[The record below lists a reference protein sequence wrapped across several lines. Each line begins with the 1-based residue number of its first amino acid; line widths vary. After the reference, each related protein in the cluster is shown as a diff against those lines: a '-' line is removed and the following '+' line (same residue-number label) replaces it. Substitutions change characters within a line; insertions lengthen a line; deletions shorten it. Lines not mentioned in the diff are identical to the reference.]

1 MAKQSPSLYSISKT
15 FMWFAIVSLLLT
27 GSLGAIVYLD
37 YQREWKNYQKQFSA
51 LKYKKAQEEVKKVSS
66 GVDSKELE
74 ILQKTLA
81 ETKKSF
87 VTHKAEYSRLT
98 KESAALDAKIS
109 RAKAA
114 YQGLKQYEDSYKYYL
129 EEYRLH
135 KDPKTS
141 DMEKKLSKTSPKVRS
156 LKEAFDILESEKIA
170 KDAQAAQFLLAQ
182 KNAQK
187 SIDKLLEEKMLVE
200 KRAMALKP
208 SVVKDI
214 LNAPMLDFVA
224 PTLKVQQI
232 VLEDLQDDYH
242 FTKVQKVDRCTTCH
256 LGIDQKGFEDAP
268 QPFRTH
274 PNLSLFLGSSSAH
287 PLEKLGCTACH
298 GGSGQAVSFVETAH
312 TPRDEKQQAEWVKKH
327 GWKEF
332 HHWETPMLP
341 LQHVEAACAKCHHD
355 TLEVPQAPNLNKGR
369 MLAQSLGCFECH
381 KIKGF
386 QADWK
391 VGPDLTHIQGKLD
404 GEWVAKWLE
413 DPKAFRPSTKMPAVF
428 HLSNTSTPEDK
439 AKNNAAIQGI
449 VSYLMKNSTSLELP
463 KAPTGGD
470 PASGET
476 LVKSLGCLGC
486 HTAAGVEAGHF
497 APELSGLGSKVS
509 PEWLSAWLKDPKHL
523 SANTRMPNLRLSDKE
538 VSDITAYLLTLKNE
552 KFDQAPAPK
561 ADPNV
566 VDAQILELLQSTLQ
580 RSQAEAELEKMSAEE
595 RLEFLGKKSIA
606 HQGCFACHAINGFEG
621 ATPIGAE
628 LSDEGRKDVHK
639 FDFGFIDIEKTRH
652 SWVSQKL
659 KESRIFDHGKIKGYY
674 EKLRMPQFDLTE
686 DEIEALTTFVLSLSE
701 EQIPLAARKRLDLNE
716 TQIEKGRL
724 LVSKLNCQGCH
735 TLDGKN
741 GTLRE
746 LTEDKGSA
754 PPILDGE
761 GAKVQEQWLH
771 EFLKSPSTIRPWLN
785 YRMPSFGLS
794 EEELGTL
801 VFYFHHLAGQEI
813 SFDPNTVPPTTEDA
827 LKNGNVLFDTF
838 QCVKCHQVTPETSAM
853 GSSFLAPD
861 LTLTKHRLKPE
872 WVKQWVSDPQKLQ
885 EGTMMPTFFADGQ
898 SPMPDILEGDA
909 EKQITAIRD
918 YLFRYGSAAGE
929 AHSEADSKKAVTK

>member
-27 GSLGAIVYLD
+27 ASLGAIVYLD
-37 YQREWKNYQKQFSA
+37 YQREWKTYQKQFNA
-51 LKYKKAQEEVKKVSS
+51 LKLKKAREELKKTSS
-66 GVDSKELE
+66 DIDAKALTS
-74 ILQKTLA
+74 LQKDFEDTQKTFITRK
-81 ETKKSF
+81 EEHT
-87 VTHKAEYSRLT
+87 RLI

-109 RAKAA
+109 AVKAD

-141 DMEKKLSKTSPKVRS
+141 DMETKLSKISPKVRT
-156 LKEAFDILESEKIA
+156 LKEELGLLESA
-170 KDAQAAQFLLAQ
+170 KAGKDDQAAKLLLGQKSAQ
-182 KNAQK
+182 KK
-187 SIDKLLEEKMLVE
+187 IDKFLEEKSLIE
-200 KRAMALKP
+200 ARIESLRP
-208 SVVKDI
+208 SVVKDV
-214 LNAPMLDFVA
+214 LNAPMLDFIA

-256 LGIDQKGFEDAP
+256 LGIDQKGFENAP

-274 PNLSLFLGSSSAH
+274 PNLDLFLGSSSPH
-287 PLEKLGCTACH
+287 PLEKIGCTSCH

-327 GWKEF
+327 HWKEF

-341 LQHVEAACAKCHHD
+341 LQYIEASCAKCHHD
-355 TLEVPQAPNLNKGR
+355 TVEVPQAPNLNKGR

-386 QADWK
+386 QADWN

-404 GEWVAKWLE
+404 GEWVAKWLQ

-428 HLSNTSTPEDK
+428 HLSNTSTPEDT

-449 VSYLMKNSTSLELP
+449 VAYLMKNSSTLDLP
-463 KAPTGGD
+463 KAPAGGD
-470 PASGET
+470 PVSGET

-509 PEWLSAWLKDPKHL
+509 PEWLSAWLKNPKHI

-538 VSDITAYLLTLKNE
+538 TADITAYLLTLKNE
-552 KFDQAPAPK
+552 KFDQMSAPK
-561 ADPNV
+561 ADPKV
-566 VDAQILELLQSTLQ
+566 VDEQILEILQSTLH
-580 RSQAEAELEKMSAEE
+580 RSEAEAGLKKMSADE

-606 HQGCFACHAINGFEG
+606 HQGCFACHTINGFED

-639 FDFGFIDIEKTRH
+639 FDFGFVDIEKTRH
-652 SWVSQKL
+652 SWVTQKL
-659 KESRIFDHGKIKGYY
+659 KESRIFDHGKIRGYY
-674 EKLRMPQFDLTE
+674 EKLRMPQFDLT
-686 DEIEALTTFVLSLSE
+686 DKEIEALTTFVLSLTE
-701 EQIPLAARKRLDLNE
+701 EQIPLAARKRLDLHE

-724 LVSKLNCQGCH
+724 LISKLNCQGCH
-735 TLDGKN
+735 TLDGKT
-741 GTLRE
+741 GTLRD
-746 LTEDKGSA
+746 LAEDKGSS

-761 GAKVQEQWLH
+761 GAKVQEEWLY
-771 EFLKSPSTIRPWLN
+771 EFLKSPSTIRPWLTH
-785 YRMPSFGLS
+785 RMPSFDLS
-794 EEELGTL
+794 EEELSTL
-801 VFYFHHLAGQEI
+801 IFYFHHLAGQQI
-813 SFDPNTVPPTTEDA
+813 SFNPSTVPATTNDT
-827 LKNGNVLFDTF
+827 LKNGGVLFDTF

-872 WVKQWVSDPQKLQ
+872 WVKKWMSDPQALE

-898 SPMPDILEGDA
+898 SPMTEILDGDA

-918 YLFRYGSAAGE
+918 YLYQYGGTTTE
-929 AHSEADSKKAVTK
+929 ANSEADTKKSVTK